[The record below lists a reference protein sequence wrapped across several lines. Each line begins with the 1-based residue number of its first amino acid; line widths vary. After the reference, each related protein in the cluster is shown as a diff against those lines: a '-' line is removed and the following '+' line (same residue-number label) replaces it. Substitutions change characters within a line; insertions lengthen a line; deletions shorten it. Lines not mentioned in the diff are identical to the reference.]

1 MKRLILLILVSLFYS
16 SFAWAE
22 TFTTRQTPDDGD
34 TVTVDSGD
42 TYYFNNSQTFEI
54 ENHSNVTLT
63 NNGNIMA
70 HNQPA
75 SPTEMTG
82 QAGNYAVDASGSS
95 SSNFTLTNNGTIWA
109 GEQTVIDLRDAT
121 GTITVTNNAG
131 ATIAS
136 GERMGSSHDHGLLDL
151 TGAGSSGDTIT
162 ITNHGTIQNVD
173 KNFAIID
180 LDSMT
185 SGAIVN
191 FTNTGTITQGAGTMG
206 SKSGARMTVDAQS
219 STDEINFT
227 NSGTMQANKQ
237 VFILGGST
245 NFTLTNS
252 GTIREDEYAYQNV
265 DDDDAESDHSST
277 TIEVLSLI
285 HI

>member
-1 MKRLILLILVSLFYS
+1 MLPIIGSLQPKIGAINLFPHYGSYKLCLSKIMRRLLILVLVSLFYS

-22 TFTTRQTPDDGD
+22 TFTEQQTLSDDE
-34 TVTVDSGD
+34 TFTVDSGD
-42 TYYFNNSQTFEI
+42 TYYNDGSNTI
-54 ENHSNVTLT
+54 DAENHSNVTVI
-63 NNGNIMA
+63 NNGNIIA
-70 HNQPA
+70 HQTPA
-75 SPTEMTG
+75 TPTELIRCGSGCDET
-82 QAGNYAVDASGSS
+82 VDASG

-109 GEQTVIDLRDAT
+109 GHQRVIDLRAAT

-136 GERMGSSHDHGLLDL
+136 DERDNATTGVLDL

-173 KNFAIID
+173 KNYAIID

-227 NSGTMQANKQ
+227 NSGR
-237 VFILGGST
+237 V
-245 NFTLTNS
+245 
-252 GTIREDEYAYQNV
+252 NV
-265 DDDDAESDHSST
+265 IDCLFA
-277 TIEVLSLI
+277 
-285 HI
+285 